1 MLSTGRAADSLGRA
15 EEANRVE
22 PSNIAVRLALVR
34 SLLAVQDVARARK
47 EIAPLLAQRPDVAE
61 VQVLAGILAVVEN
74 NPSGGRAAFERA
86 LTSNPNSL
94 EAVAGLIA
102 LDLREKNV
110 TAALKRIDDR
120 LKTNNSAE
128 WLLLAAQTYGSA
140 RDMASAERFLRQ
152 AIESDATL
160 LTAYEMLGR
169 LYLSQSRLD
178 EARKE
183 FDTLAAKQSKPV
195 AALTMSGMILQSQG
209 QIAEA
214 RRRFE
219 SALVIEPRAPVAAN
233 NLAWLQVEAGENL
246 DVALQLAQ
254 SAVSVSP
261 DTPEITDTL
270 GWIYYK
276 KNLPQQA
283 IQQFERSVARA
294 PENAMFRY
302 HLGLAYLQAG
312 DIERGRAA
320 LLRALSSKPDTKLAA
335 DIKRALPGSG
345 GASSNN

>member
-1 MLSTGRAADSLGRA
+1 
-15 EEANRVE
+15 
-22 PSNIAVRLALVR
+22 
-34 SLLAVQDVARARK
+34 
-47 EIAPLLAQRPDVAE
+47 
-61 VQVLAGILAVVEN
+61 VLAGVLAMLEN
-74 NPSGGRAAFERA
+74 KPSGGRVAFERA
-86 LTSNPNSL
+86 LSSNPNSL

-102 LDLREKNV
+102 LDLRDNNI

-120 LKTNNSAE
+120 LTTNSSPE
-128 WLLLAAQTYGSA
+128 WLLLAAQTYRSA
-140 RDMASAERFLRQ
+140 HDLTGAERFLRR

-160 LTAYEMLGR
+160 LTAYDMLGQ

-195 AALTMSGMILQSQG
+195 AALTMSGIILQTQG
-209 QIAEA
+209 HVAEA
-214 RRRFE
+214 RKRFE
-219 SALVIEPRAPVAAN
+219 SALAIEPRSPVAAN
-233 NLAWLQVEAGENL
+233 NLAWLQAEAGENL

-270 GWIYYK
+270 GWIYHK
-276 KNLPQQA
+276 KNLPAQA
-283 IQQFERSVARA
+283 IQQFERSVNKA

-312 DIERGRAA
+312 DIERGRVT
-320 LLRALSSKPDTKLAA
+320 LLRALSSKPGAKLAE
-335 DIKRALPGSG
+335 DIKRALPASG